1 MISDD
6 FSRRSAIGLTIGAV
20 ALGARAS
27 AAEATGAKSMERVA
41 GIGGFFFR
49 AKDPKSLAKWY
60 EDNLGVTM
68 TPEPMPCCS
77 LRRS

>member
-6 FSRRSAIGLTIGAV
+6 FSRRSAIGLTIGAA

-49 AKDPKSLAKWY
+49 AKR
-60 EDNLGVTM
+60 
-68 TPEPMPCCS
+68 PEEFSRNGMKTIS
-77 LRRS
+77 A